1 MLQIFYSY
9 VKYSSITKNNNE
21 LIISKYV
28 IKKKLRGHDITFGGV
43 WHIFNN
49 LAVNPNRDG
58 S

>member
-28 IKKKLRGHDITFGGV
+28 IKKKLRGYDITFGGV